1 MHYSLNDLTQK
12 PFKVPVGTIIN
23 YYAGSNS
30 YHYVVAEAF
39 LSDADNIVIY
49 SDTRKIPCQ
58 GPALYLE
65 IDGTHEIFLDFPNVE
80 FKPGDIIYN
89 QNNRK
94 FIVADEESCSRNL
107 TEVHC
112 RIEGENGLYLIPRG
126 HLSFEPNTVKESIPG
141 DNTGNPQLRTKTILF
156 KDQETLD
163 EIEFFPSTPTP
174 EQFKA
179 MLDLSEV
186 SRGLHEEPNF
196 KQVDFSEEL
205 ADLRFNQEKY
215 FNGFF
220 SKLIDKPNSAGG
232 IKFDSKKAR
241 PTLLLKS
248 MPDAVQEV
256 IDVLELGARKYA
268 PDNWKK
274 VENARYEDAELRHK
288 LARFSGEKYDPET
301 KKYHLAHEICNLM
314 FLLQK
319 EMEGLD

>member
-39 LSDADNIVIY
+39 MSDADNIVIY
-49 SDTRKIPCQ
+49 FGTHKVTCQ
-58 GPALYLE
+58 GPSLYLKL
-65 IDGTHEIFLDFPNVE
+65 DSTREIFLDFPNVE
-80 FKPGDIIYN
+80 FKPGDIVYN
-89 QNNRK
+89 RNNKK

-112 RIEGENGLYLIPRG
+112 RIEGEKGVYMIPRKD
-126 HLSFEPNTVKESIPG
+126 LSFEPNTVKEEPEIS
-141 DNTGNPQLRTKTILF
+141 TKTILF

-179 MLDLSEV
+179 MQELSNL
-186 SRGLHEEPNF
+186 SQGLYKDDSTFKVWIDEAESIPNA
-196 KQVDFSEEL
+196 Q
-205 ADLRFNQEKY
+205 
-215 FNGFF
+215 
-220 SKLIDKPNSAGG
+220 GG
-232 IKFDSKKAR
+232 VKFDSKKAR

-274 VENARYEDAELRHK
+274 VENERYHDAMLRHI
-288 LARFSGEKYDPET
+288 LAYLGGETLDQET
-301 KKYHLAHEICNLM
+301 SKHHLAHAVCNML
-314 FLLQK
+314 FLIQK
-319 EMEGLD
+319 ESDE

>member
-1 MHYSLNDLTQK
+1 MVVLRKNIYTIEYLRDK
-12 PFKVPVGTIIN
+12 PFKVPVGTIIT
-23 YYAGSNS
+23 YYTKDGFPFPQ
-30 YHYVVAEAF
+30 YCVVKAF
-39 LSDADNIVIY
+39 MSDEPKWITVQKSINQIDCA
-49 SDTRKIPCQ
+49 SP
-58 GPALYLE
+58 LYWVSSGY
-65 IDGTHEIFLDFPNVE
+65 GTVHLDLPNVE
-80 FKPGDIIYN
+80 FKPGDIVYN
-89 QNNRK
+89 RNNK
-94 FIVADEESCSRNL
+94 KVIVADEESCSRNL

-112 RIEGENGLYLIPRG
+112 RIEGENGLYLIPRKD
-126 HLSFEPNTVKESIPG
+126 LSFEPNTVKEEPEIS
-141 DNTGNPQLRTKTILF
+141 TKTILF

-179 MLDLSEV
+179 MQELSNL
-186 SRGLHEEPNF
+186 SQGLYKDDSTFKVWIDEAESIPNA
-196 KQVDFSEEL
+196 Q
-205 ADLRFNQEKY
+205 
-215 FNGFF
+215 
-220 SKLIDKPNSAGG
+220 GG

-274 VENARYEDAELRHK
+274 VENQRYEDAELRHK

>member
-1 MHYSLNDLTQK
+1 MNCTLDDLIQK

-23 YYAGSNS
+23 YYAGYRDNS
-30 YHYVVAEAF
+30 YHYTVAEEF
-39 LSDADNIVIY
+39 MSDADTVVIY
-49 SDTRKIPCQ
+49 SGTRKITCQ
-58 GPALYLE
+58 GPAAYLKVNSRA
-65 IDGTHEIFLDFPNVE
+65 EIFLDFPNSV
-80 FKPGDIIYN
+80 FVPGDVVYN
-89 QNNRK
+89 RNNKK
-94 FIVADEESCSRNL
+94 FIVADVEACSRNL
-107 TEVHC
+107 TEVYCH
-112 RIEGENGLYLIPRG
+112 IEGETGLYLIPRKD
-126 HLSFEPNTVKESIPG
+126 LSFEINTVNHD
-141 DNTGNPQLRTKTILF
+141 DNTENPEVKTKTILF
-156 KDQETLD
+156 KDQTVLD
-163 EIEFFPSTPTP
+163 EIEFFPTTPTQ

-179 MLDLSEV
+179 MQELTDLSRDLYNSKSFDKIWIDE
-186 SRGLHEEPNF
+186 SENIPNAQGDEEF
-196 KQVDFSEEL
+196 
-205 ADLRFNQEKY
+205 
-215 FNGFF
+215 
-220 SKLIDKPNSAGG
+220 KPNSNGG

-301 KKYHLAHEICNLM
+301 NKYHLAHEICNLM

>member
-39 LSDADNIVIY
+39 MSDADNIVIY
-49 SDTRKIPCQ
+49 FGTHKVTCQ
-58 GPALYLE
+58 GPSLYLKL
-65 IDGTHEIFLDFPNVE
+65 DSTREIFLDFPNVE
-80 FKPGDIIYN
+80 FKPGDIVYN
-89 QNNRK
+89 RNNKK

-112 RIEGENGLYLIPRG
+112 RIEGEKGVYMIPRKD
-126 HLSFEPNTVKESIPG
+126 LSFEPNTVKEEPEIS
-141 DNTGNPQLRTKTILF
+141 TKTILF

-179 MLDLSEV
+179 MQELSNL
-186 SRGLHEEPNF
+186 SQGLYKDDSTFKVWIDEAESIPNA
-196 KQVDFSEEL
+196 Q
-205 ADLRFNQEKY
+205 
-215 FNGFF
+215 
-220 SKLIDKPNSAGG
+220 GG

-274 VENARYEDAELRHK
+274 VENQRYEDAELRHK

>member
-1 MHYSLNDLTQK
+1 MTIDLERDWFIK
-12 PFKVPVGTIIN
+12 EPFLVPVGTVLAYTILTLGKE
-23 YYAGSNS
+23 YLFVYTVLDEFMSNS
-30 YHYVVAEAF
+30 TEDIRVKSCGGEIHNGCGSPAFYVNFDPASSISF
-39 LSDADNIVIY
+39 TLP
-49 SDTRKIPCQ
+49 DTQ
-58 GPALYLE
+58 
-65 IDGTHEIFLDFPNVE
+65 
-80 FKPGDIIYN
+80 
-89 QNNRK
+89 
-94 FIVADEESCSRNL
+94 
-107 TEVHC
+107 
-112 RIEGENGLYLIPRG
+112 
-126 HLSFEPNTVKESIPG
+126 VK
-141 DNTGNPQLRTKTILF
+141 TKTVLF
-156 KDQETLD
+156 KDQTTLD

-179 MLDLSEV
+179 MQELAEV
-186 SRGLHEEPNF
+186 SKSLYEEPNF

-205 ADLRFNQEKY
+205 ADLHFNQEKY
-215 FNGFF
+215 FDGGFF
-220 SKLIDKPNSAGG
+220 GKVLGDDPDQKPNSQGG

-301 KKYHLAHEICNLM
+301 NKYHLAHEICNLM

>member
-1 MHYSLNDLTQK
+1 MVALQKNIYTIEYLRDK
-12 PFKVPVGTIIN
+12 PFRVPEGTIIT
-23 YYAGSNS
+23 YYTEDGSAFPQYCVTESFMSNEVGWVTVQKYSEKIECFSPLSWLLEDAGTV
-30 YHYVVAEAF
+30 H
-39 LSDADNIVIY
+39 
-49 SDTRKIPCQ
+49 
-58 GPALYLE
+58 
-65 IDGTHEIFLDFPNVE
+65 LDLPNVE

-89 QNNRK
+89 QNNK
-94 FIVADEESCSRNL
+94 KVIVADEESCSRNL

-126 HLSFEPNTVKESIPG
+126 HLSFEPNAVKEES
-141 DNTGNPQLRTKTILF
+141 QLSTKTILF

-179 MLDLSEV
+179 MQELSNL
-186 SRGLHEEPNF
+186 SQGLYKDDSTFKVWIDEAESIPNA
-196 KQVDFSEEL
+196 Q
-205 ADLRFNQEKY
+205 
-215 FNGFF
+215 
-220 SKLIDKPNSAGG
+220 GG

-274 VENARYEDAELRHK
+274 VENERYHDAMLRHI
-288 LARFSGEKYDPET
+288 LAYLGGETLDQET
-301 KKYHLAHEICNLM
+301 SRHHLAHAVCNML
-314 FLLQK
+314 FLIQK
-319 EMEGLD
+319 ESDE